1 MNPVLE
7 IHGLS
12 KRFGAHVVL
21 DVLDLDM
28 PAGGTT
34 VLLGANGTGKST
46 LIRLVLGLERPDAG
60 SIRVCG
66 LDPIRDA
73 AAVRAR
79 IGFVPDRPDVYAWM
93 TPRDLF
99 TFLRPQY
106 SRWDR
111 KVESRIASRLELPLT
126 TRFAELSRGEA
137 AKAMLVAA
145 LAAQPDLYLLDEAFS
160 GLDPLVRD
168 DVLAAFLAEID
179 LTERAALVV
188 THELDLAARL
198 ADRVA
203 VLADGRI
210 RSCTNAEEL
219 FEDGEHGDQPRKLKN
234 MLAEATGRSAA

>member
-1 MNPVLE
+1 MNQVLE

-21 DVLDLDM
+21 DGLELEL

-46 LIRLVLGLERPDAG
+46 LIRLVLGLERPDGG

-73 AAVRAR
+73 SSARAR
-79 IGFVPDRPDVYAWM
+79 IGFVPDRPDVYEWM
-93 TPRDLF
+93 TPSELF
-99 TFLRPQY
+99 KFLRPQY
-106 SRWDR
+106 PRWDR
-111 KVESRIASRLELPLT
+111 QIESRIASRLEVPMR
-126 TRFAELSRGEA
+126 TRFAELSRGEG

-160 GLDPLVRD
+160 GLDALVRD
-168 DVLAAFLAEID
+168 EVLAAFLAEID
-179 LTERAALVV
+179 LTQRAALVV

-210 RSCTNAEEL
+210 RSCTSAEEL
-219 FEDGEHGDQPRKLKN
+219 FEDGEHGDQPRRLKDL
-234 MLAEATGRSAA
+234 LAESTGRSAA

>member
-7 IHGLS
+7 IHGIS

-21 DVLDLDM
+21 EQLDLDL
-28 PAGGTT
+28 PAGATT
-34 VLLGANGTGKST
+34 VLLGANGAGKST

-73 AAVRAR
+73 AEVRAR
-79 IGFVPDRPDVYAWM
+79 IGFVPDRPDVYEWM
-93 TPRDLF
+93 TPRELF
-99 TFLRPQY
+99 AFLRPQY
-106 SRWDR
+106 MRWDR
-111 KVESRIASRLELPLT
+111 KVESRSASRLGVPLS
-126 TRFAELSRGEA
+126 TRFASLSRGEA

-160 GLDPLVRD
+160 GLDALVRD
-168 DVLAAFLAEID
+168 DVLAAFLAEVD

-198 ADRVA
+198 ADRIA

-210 RSCTNAEEL
+210 RSCTSAEEV
-219 FEDGEHGDQPRKLKN
+219 FEDGEHGDQPRRLKD